1 MKLIKIG
8 EYIFIYY
15 SFGIWYRRIHYVVH
29 YCRWFMLGLFFG
41 SEDGSDMS
49 LRNFRLSLK
58 YTAFQPYDL
67 LLKKSFQLL
76 T

>member
-29 YCRWFMLGLFFG
+29 YCRWLWLVYFSALKMGVICPSETLGCL
-41 SEDGSDMS
+41 
-49 LRNFRLSLK
+49 
-58 YTAFQPYDL
+58 
-67 LLKKSFQLL
+67 
-76 T
+76 